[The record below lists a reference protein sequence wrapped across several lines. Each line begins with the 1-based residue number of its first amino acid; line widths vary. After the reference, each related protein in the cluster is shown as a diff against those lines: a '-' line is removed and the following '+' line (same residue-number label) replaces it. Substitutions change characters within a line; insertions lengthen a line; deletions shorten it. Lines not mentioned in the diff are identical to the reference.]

1 MSDDP
6 GPAAPL
12 SSRARA
18 ALTLTVVLIGVYVVL
33 DLVAQL
39 LPPHYSPISQAES
52 DLAVGPYG
60 YVMTLN
66 FLMRGILSLSF
77 LVGLSA
83 ATGLGSRSRAG
94 VAFLAAWGVGA
105 FILAASPTDV
115 SVTETTG
122 HGKLHLL
129 VAFIAFLA
137 AVVGEVLLS
146 RRFSEEPRLR
156 PIAGPSQLI
165 SVLAAVSVVLLFVGT
180 GVPYLL
186 RHAFGLLERIFLG
199 FVLAWILVVSLYL
212 LGSVRSYGAPA
223 TAGP

>member
-165 SVLAAVSVVLLFVGT
+165 SVFAAVSVVLLFVGT